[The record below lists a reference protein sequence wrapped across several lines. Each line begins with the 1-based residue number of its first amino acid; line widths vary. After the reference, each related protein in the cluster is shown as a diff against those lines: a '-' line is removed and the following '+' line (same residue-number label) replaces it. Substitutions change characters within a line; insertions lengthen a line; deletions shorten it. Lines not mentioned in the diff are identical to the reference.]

1 MISKVNIDL
10 RYNRGHT
17 AAMKTAIS
25 IPDPIFQAAEN
36 MAERLGM
43 SRSELFTVA
52 MSHYMKEH
60 KYQNVTESL
69 NIIYSQNEEDLDKEL
84 LSMQLKSLPR
94 EDW

>member
-1 MISKVNIDL
+1 
-10 RYNRGHT
+10 
-17 AAMKTAIS
+17 MKTAIS

-36 MAERLGM
+36 MAKRLGL

-52 MSHYMKEH
+52 MLKYMKEH

-69 NIIYSQNEEDLDKEL
+69 NIIFSQDIEDIDREL
-84 LSMQLKSLPR
+84 VSMQLKSLTK

>member
-1 MISKVNIDL
+1 MVLIYSITIVIL
-10 RYNRGHT
+10 FF
-17 AAMKTAIS
+17 MKTAIS

-36 MAERLGM
+36 MAKRLGM

-52 MSHYMKEH
+52 MSKYMKEH

-69 NIIYSQNEEDLDKEL
+69 NKIYSQDIEDIDKEL
-84 LSMQLKSLPR
+84 VSMQLKSLPK